1 MLIEHQ
7 HRHGTAAMLFMG
19 STGEPSLLSPEE
31 KKRVVVETAKMRPP
45 DMAFYYGC
53 TGASTE
59 QVIENVRFA
68 AANGANGAV
77 IAARSEEHTSE
88 LQSLMRISYAVFCL
102 KKKNKHQNTEHQ
114 KQKLI

>member
-1 MLIEHQ
+1 ML
-7 HRHGTAAMLFMG
+7 RRPPRSTRTDTLFPYTTLCR
-19 STGEPSLLSPEE
+19 SLSPEE

-77 IAARSEEHTSE
+77 IAAPPYICASEADIEQFYLEIGRAH
-88 LQSLMRISYAVFCL
+88 V
-102 KKKNKHQNTEHQ
+102 
-114 KQKLI
+114 

>member
-1 MLIEHQ
+1 
-7 HRHGTAAMLFMG
+7 MG

-45 DMAFYYGC
+45 AMAFYYGC

-77 IAARSEEHTSE
+77 IAAPPYICASEAYIENFSLECSDASDLPPGIQHTPPRGKTVHLSCQLLLPFE
-88 LQSLMRISYAVFCL
+88 LRRGC
-102 KKKNKHQNTEHQ
+102 
-114 KQKLI
+114 